1 MKKILCIL
9 LCTCML
15 IPLAACGGEKEKKSG
30 DYLESVS
37 MTVATKGQVGVVFEK
52 TERETDS
59 FYGTTE
65 TQNVSFLAYD
75 KDGILYRILDGNFDR
90 LKAGEEI
97 IVTYDPSVG
106 SPIRKIEE
114 DAVKEGMK
122 IEYELDPYFVW
133 TKWEWELKKTADRL
147 VQDECGLPLS
157 YLKSSYRSDQNGNYK
172 FSYAVTLNG
181 VDTGEDHRL
190 VLTNSG
196 KLKETDCDEDK
207 YSRYI
212 GTDIE
217 KAIPAAKAKIQAEC
231 GEEDPH
237 FYFEIDEESG
247 YVYLC
252 TEVIVNLTPDHPDY
266 GQGCGN
272 HIHHMYREK
281 LGKA

>member
-1 MKKILCIL
+1 MKKFICIL
-9 LCTCML
+9 LCLCMML
-15 IPLAACGGEKEKKSG
+15 PLVACGGEEKKAG
-30 DYLESVS
+30 DFLEAVS

-52 TERETDS
+52 TESVTDS

-65 TQNVSFLAYD
+65 TKNVSFLAYD

-106 SPIRKIEE
+106 SPIQKINEK
-114 DAVKEGMK
+114 AAKEGVK

-133 TKWEWELKKTADRL
+133 TKWEWELKKTADQM
-147 VQDECGLPLS
+147 VQDKCGLPLS

-172 FSYAVTLNG
+172 FSYAVMLNG

-217 KAIPAAKAKIQAEC
+217 KAIPDAKAKIQSEC
-231 GEEDPH
+231 GMEDPG
-237 FYFEIDEESG
+237 FYFEVYEG
-247 YVYLC
+247 YVCLC
-252 TEVIVNLTPDHPDY
+252 AEVIVNLTPDHPDY
-266 GQGCGN
+266 GKGCGN
-272 HIHHMYREK
+272 HRHDFYREK

>member
-1 MKKILCIL
+1 MKKIICIL
-9 LCTCML
+9 LCLCML

-52 TERETDS
+52 TESVTDS

-65 TQNVSFLAYD
+65 TKNVSFLAYD

-106 SPIRKIEE
+106 SPIQKINEE
-114 DAVKEGMK
+114 AAKEGVK

-133 TKWEWELKKTADRL
+133 TKWEWELKKTADQM
-147 VQDECGLPLS
+147 VQDKCGLPLS
-157 YLKSSYRSDQNGNYK
+157 CLATNYRSVENGNYK
-172 FSYAVTLNG
+172 FCYRVMLGG
-181 VDTGEDHRL
+181 VGTYEQHHL

-196 KLKETDCDEDK
+196 KLKEMDCDESE

-231 GEEDPH
+231 GMEDPG
-237 FYFEIDEESG
+237 FYFEVYEG
-247 YVYLC
+247 YVCLC
-252 TEVIVNLTPDHPDY
+252 AEVIVNLTPDHPDY
-266 GQGCGN
+266 GKGCGN
-272 HIHHMYREK
+272 HRHDFYREK